1 MTVVVAKVS
10 IALTLFRLTVSRIHK
25 MLLWFVIAISIVV
38 GLVFWFMLTL
48 ECQPVSYF
56 WRRFHSTGTCISID
70 YLIDI
75 AYLYSVTAMV
85 CDLILGLL
93 PAFLV
98 WNLQMSTRT
107 KAALAGIL
115 SMGCV

>member
-1 MTVVVAKVS
+1 
-10 IALTLFRLTVSRIHK
+10 

-107 KAALAGIL
+107 KAALAGF
-115 SMGCV
+115 